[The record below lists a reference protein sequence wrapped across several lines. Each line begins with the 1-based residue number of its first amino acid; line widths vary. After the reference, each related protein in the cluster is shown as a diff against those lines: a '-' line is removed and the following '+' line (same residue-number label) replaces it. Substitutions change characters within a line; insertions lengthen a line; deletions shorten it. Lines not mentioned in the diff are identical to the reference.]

1 MERGGRALFFRILSI
16 AASKT
21 NNNNGL
27 YFSATMATSAI
38 FGLLRPSTRIPR
50 GHAPPYG
57 QTPPGPHPAA
67 HRLAPHAAPHRL
79 APNGRGSTAA
89 KQHALPLM
97 LAHLD
102 KAQWDASPPPLCLI
116 SATATPLRSPP
127 HPLQVH
133 RGSSAPL
140 LFMRSGDA
148 KRLMSWHKRARA
160 RRS

>member
-1 MERGGRALFFRILSI
+1 MERGGRALWNCADSF

-21 NNNNGL
+21 TQQQRAF
-27 YFSATMATSAI
+27 YWASMAFFAF
-38 FGLLRPSTRIPR
+38 FGLLRTFRAA
-50 GHAPPYG
+50 APPPHG
-57 QTPPGPHPAA
+57 QMTCIPHPAA
-67 HRLAPHAAPHRL
+67 HRLAPLSSADWA
-79 APNGRGSTAA
+79 APNGRDSIAA
-89 KQHALPLM
+89 TNTLM

-102 KAQWDASPPPLCLI
+102 TAQWGASPPPRRFTV
-116 SATATPLRSPP
+116 ATINPLRRPP

-140 LFMRSGDA
+140 LFMQGGDA